1 MPSRFELQTILEN
14 ILGSENVYFQPPASL
29 EIDYP
34 AIIFCLD
41 DISNKFAN
49 DGVYYSQ
56 NKYMLTVI
64 DHDPDSPIVDKVK
77 ILPTCRFV
85 RHFKSENLNHWVF
98 VITY

>member
-1 MPSRFELQTILEN
+1 MPNRFELQTILEN

-29 EIDYP
+29 EIEYP

-49 DGVYYSQ
+49 DGVYYSRR
-56 NKYMLTVI
+56 KYLITVI
-64 DHDPDSPIVDKVK
+64 DKDPDSGIVDEINK
-77 ILPTCRFV
+77 LPTCRFS
-85 RHFKSENLNHWVF
+85 RHYTSENLNHDVF